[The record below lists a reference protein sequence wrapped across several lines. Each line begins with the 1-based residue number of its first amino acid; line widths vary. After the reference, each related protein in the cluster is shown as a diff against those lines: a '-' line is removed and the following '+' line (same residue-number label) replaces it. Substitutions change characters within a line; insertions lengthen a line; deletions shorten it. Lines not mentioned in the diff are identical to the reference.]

1 MAHVSFQEVSITTEK
16 QGKCSCCNK
25 SCKVKKRFYQT
36 LNPFN
41 RNADG
46 AVKNKQEIVSEISA
60 ERDLWLKQPPKHKK
74 CESASSQ

>member
-1 MAHVSFQEVSITTEK
+1 MAHVNFQEVSITAEK

-25 SCKVKKRFYQT
+25 SCKVKKKFYQT

-46 AVKNKQEIVSEISA
+46 AVKSTQEIISEISA
-60 ERDLWLKQPPKHKK
+60 ERESWMRQPPMHKK
-74 CESASSQ
+74 CESALGQ